1 MSLISSTML
10 SLDSVVSLNNVVPR
24 IWAEVEKVSVGLYAP
39 TYALTI
45 ASAPAD
51 VADRRSEA
59 FLIEA
64 PIPDGVPS
72 AEYEVALW
80 TATTDAMM
88 FALQLQMVLSSIG
101 LHVSVYNVPI
111 QATDTGI
118 SVLMPDKMPES
129 VLSVVIVD
137 PATSHLHPLSPACLS
152 LLDAFDY
159 DMVVH
164 PRLDEFS
171 SIGGALFSQSPD
183 DAGWANFPA
192 DEWHTEVAY
201 GPGFGNESFL
211 SEMVYDI
218 ASWISDCVADNME
231 T

>member
-24 IWAEVEKVSVGLYAP
+24 IWAEVEKASDGL
-39 TYALTI
+39 YALTI

-51 VADRRSEA
+51 VADRRFSEPC
-59 FLIEA
+59 LIEA
-64 PIPDGVPS
+64 PIPDGVLS
-72 AEYEVALW
+72 AEYEVSLW
-80 TATTDAMM
+80 VATTDAMM

-111 QATDTGI
+111 QATETGI

-137 PATSHLHPLSPACLS
+137 PATSHLHPSPACLS
-152 LLDAFDY
+152 LLGAFDY

-211 SEMVYDI
+211 SEMVYGI
-218 ASWISDCVADNME
+218 ASWVSDCVADNME

>member
-24 IWAEVEKVSVGLYAP
+24 IWAEVEKDSDGLGL
-39 TYALTI
+39 YALTI

-51 VADRRSEA
+51 VVDRRFSEPC
-59 FLIEA
+59 LIEA
-64 PIPDGVPS
+64 PIPEGVPS
-72 AEYEVALW
+72 AEYEVSLW
-80 TATTDAMM
+80 VATTDAMM

-101 LHVSVYNVPI
+101 LHVSVHSVPI

-152 LLDAFDY
+152 MLDAFDY

-164 PRLDEFS
+164 PRLAEFS

-183 DAGWANFPA
+183 DADWATFLPT
-192 DEWHTEVAY
+192 DEWHAEVAY

-211 SEMVYDI
+211 SGMVYGI
-218 ASWISDCVADNME
+218 ASWVSDCVADNME

>member
-24 IWAEVEKVSVGLYAP
+24 IWAEVEKVSYGL
-39 TYALTI
+39 YALTI

-51 VADRRSEA
+51 VADRRLSA
-59 FLIEA
+59 TCLIEA
-64 PIPDGVPS
+64 PIPEGVPS
-72 AEYEVALW
+72 AEYEVSLW
-80 TATTDAMM
+80 VATTDAMM

-101 LHVSVYNVPI
+101 LHVAVYNVPT

-129 VLSVVIVD
+129 VLSLVIVD
-137 PATSHLHPLSPACLS
+137 PAASHLHPLSSACLS
-152 LLDAFDY
+152 LLGAFDY

-192 DEWHTEVAY
+192 DERHTEVAY
-201 GPGFGNESFL
+201 GPGFDNESFL
-211 SEMVYDI
+211 SEMVYGI
-218 ASWISDCVADNME
+218 ASWVSDCVADNME

>member
-24 IWAEVEKVSVGLYAP
+24 IWAEVEKDSDGLGL
-39 TYALTI
+39 YALTI

-51 VADRRSEA
+51 VADRRFSEPC
-59 FLIEA
+59 LIEA
-64 PIPDGVPS
+64 PIPDGVLS

-80 TATTDAMM
+80 AATTDAMM

-137 PATSHLHPLSPACLS
+137 PATSHLHPLSPACRS
-152 LLDAFDY
+152 LLDAVDY

-183 DAGWANFPA
+183 DADWATFLPT
-192 DEWHTEVAY
+192 DE
-201 GPGFGNESFL
+201 
-211 SEMVYDI
+211 
-218 ASWISDCVADNME
+218 
-231 T
+231 

>member
-24 IWAEVEKVSVGLYAP
+24 IWAEVEKDSDGLGL
-39 TYALTI
+39 YALTI

-51 VADRRSEA
+51 VADRRFSEPC
-59 FLIEA
+59 LIEA

-137 PATSHLHPLSPACLS
+137 PAASHLHPLSSACLS
-152 LLDAFDY
+152 LLGAFDY

-164 PRLDEFS
+164 PRLAEFS

-201 GPGFGNESFL
+201 GPGFDNESFL
-211 SEMVYDI
+211 SEMVYGI
-218 ASWISDCVADNME
+218 ASWVSDCVADNME

>member
-24 IWAEVEKVSVGLYAP
+24 IWAEVEKDSDGLGL
-39 TYALTI
+39 YALTI

-51 VADRRSEA
+51 VADRRFSEPC
-59 FLIEA
+59 LIEA
-64 PIPDGVPS
+64 PIPDGVLS
-72 AEYEVALW
+72 AEYEVSLW
-80 TATTDAMM
+80 VATTDAMM

-101 LHVSVYNVPI
+101 LHVSVHNVPI

-152 LLDAFDY
+152 MLDAFDY

-164 PRLDEFS
+164 PRLAEFS

-183 DAGWANFPA
+183 DADWATFLPT
-192 DEWHTEVAY
+192 DEWHAEVAY

-211 SEMVYDI
+211 SEMVYGI
-218 ASWISDCVADNME
+218 ASWVSDCVADNME

>member
-24 IWAEVEKVSVGLYAP
+24 IWAEVEKAGDGL
-39 TYALTI
+39 YALTI

-51 VADRRSEA
+51 VADRRFSEA
-59 FLIEA
+59 CLIEA
-64 PIPDGVPS
+64 PIPEGVPS

-101 LHVSVYNVPI
+101 LHVAVYNVPI
-111 QATDTGI
+111 QATETGI

-137 PATSHLHPLSPACLS
+137 PAASHLHPLSSACLS
-152 LLDAFDY
+152 LLGAFDY

-164 PRLDEFS
+164 PRLAEFS

-201 GPGFGNESFL
+201 GPGFDNESFL
-211 SEMVYDI
+211 SEMVYGI

>member
-24 IWAEVEKVSVGLYAP
+24 IWAEVEKASDGL
-39 TYALTI
+39 YALTI

-51 VADRRSEA
+51 VADRRFSEPC
-59 FLIEA
+59 LIEA
-64 PIPDGVPS
+64 PIPDGVLS
-72 AEYEVALW
+72 AEYEVSLW
-80 TATTDAMM
+80 VATTDAMM

-111 QATDTGI
+111 QATETGI

-137 PATSHLHPLSPACLS
+137 PATSHLHPSPACLS
-152 LLDAFDY
+152 LLGAFDY

-183 DAGWANFPA
+183 DAGWANFPD

-211 SEMVYDI
+211 SEMVYGI
-218 ASWISDCVADNME
+218 ASWVSDCVADNME

>member
-24 IWAEVEKVSVGLYAP
+24 IWAEVEKDSDGLGL
-39 TYALTI
+39 YALTI

-51 VADRRSEA
+51 VVDRRFSEPC
-59 FLIEA
+59 LIEA

-101 LHVSVYNVPI
+101 LHVAVYNVPT

-137 PATSHLHPLSPACLS
+137 PATSHLHPSPACLS
-152 LLDAFDY
+152 LLGAFDY

-201 GPGFGNESFL
+201 GPGFDNESFL

-218 ASWISDCVADNME
+218 ASWVSDCVADNME

>member
-24 IWAEVEKVSVGLYAP
+24 IWAEVEKDSDGLGL
-39 TYALTI
+39 YALTI

-51 VADRRSEA
+51 VVDRRFSEPC
-59 FLIEA
+59 LIEA

-101 LHVSVYNVPI
+101 LHVAVYNVPT

-137 PATSHLHPLSPACLS
+137 PATSHLHPSPACLS
-152 LLDAFDY
+152 LLGAFDY

-192 DEWHTEVAY
+192 GEWHAEVAY
-201 GPGFGNESFL
+201 GPGFDNESFL

-218 ASWISDCVADNME
+218 ASWVSDCVADNME

>member
-24 IWAEVEKVSVGLYAP
+24 IWAEVEKDSDGLGL
-39 TYALTI
+39 YALTI

-51 VADRRSEA
+51 VVDRRFSEPC
-59 FLIEA
+59 LIEA

-101 LHVSVYNVPI
+101 LHVAVYNVPT

-137 PATSHLHPLSPACLS
+137 PATSHLHPSPACLS
-152 LLDAFDY
+152 LLGAFDY

-192 DEWHTEVAY
+192 GEWYVEAY
-201 GPGFGNESFL
+201 GPGFDNESFL
-211 SEMVYDI
+211 SEMVYGI
-218 ASWISDCVADNME
+218 ASWVSDCVADNME

>member
-24 IWAEVEKVSVGLYAP
+24 IWAEVEKVSVGL
-39 TYALTI
+39 YALTI

-80 TATTDAMM
+80 TATTNAMM

-101 LHVSVYNVPI
+101 LHVAVYNVPT

-137 PATSHLHPLSPACLS
+137 PATSHLHPSPACLS
-152 LLDAFDY
+152 LLGAFDY

-192 DEWHTEVAY
+192 GEWHTEVAY

-211 SEMVYDI
+211 SEMVYGI
-218 ASWISDCVADNME
+218 ASWVSDCVADNME

>member
-24 IWAEVEKVSVGLYAP
+24 IWAEVEKASDGL
-39 TYALTI
+39 YALTI

-51 VADRRSEA
+51 VADRRFSEPC
-59 FLIEA
+59 LIEA
-64 PIPDGVPS
+64 PIPDGVLS
-72 AEYEVALW
+72 AEYEVSLW
-80 TATTDAMM
+80 VATTDAMM

-111 QATDTGI
+111 QATETGI

-152 LLDAFDY
+152 LLGAVDD
-159 DMVVH
+159 DRGVH

-192 DEWHTEVAY
+192 HEWHTEVAY

-211 SEMVYDI
+211 SEMVYGI
-218 ASWISDCVADNME
+218 ASWVSDCVADNME

>member
-24 IWAEVEKVSVGLYAP
+24 IWAEVEKDSDGLGL
-39 TYALTI
+39 YALTI

-51 VADRRSEA
+51 VADRRFSEPC
-59 FLIEA
+59 LIEA
-64 PIPDGVPS
+64 PIPEGVPS

-80 TATTDAMM
+80 TATTNAMM

-101 LHVSVYNVPI
+101 LHVAVYNVPT

-137 PATSHLHPLSPACLS
+137 PATSHLHPSPACLS
-152 LLDAFDY
+152 LLGAFDY

-164 PRLDEFS
+164 PRLAEFS
-171 SIGGALFSQSPD
+171 DFGGALFSQSPD

-192 DEWHTEVAY
+192 GEWHTEVAY

-211 SEMVYDI
+211 SEMVYGI
-218 ASWISDCVADNME
+218 ASWVSDCVADNME

>member
-1 MSLISSTML
+1 ML

-24 IWAEVEKVSVGLYAP
+24 IWAEVEKASYGL
-39 TYALTI
+39 YALTI

-51 VADRRSEA
+51 VADRRFSEA

-64 PIPDGVPS
+64 PIPEGVPS
-72 AEYEVALW
+72 AEYEVSLW
-80 TATTDAMM
+80 VATTDAMM

-183 DAGWANFPA
+183 DADWATFLPT

-201 GPGFGNESFL
+201 GPGFDNESFL

-218 ASWISDCVADNME
+218 ASWVSDCVADNME

>member
-24 IWAEVEKVSVGLYAP
+24 IWAEVEKASDGL
-39 TYALTI
+39 YALTI

-51 VADRRSEA
+51 VADRRFSEA
-59 FLIEA
+59 CLIEA
-64 PIPDGVPS
+64 PIPEGVPS

-80 TATTDAMM
+80 TATTNAML

-101 LHVSVYNVPI
+101 LHVAVYNVPI
-111 QATDTGI
+111 QATETGI

-137 PATSHLHPLSPACLS
+137 PAASHLHPLSSACLS
-152 LLDAFDY
+152 LLGAFDY

-164 PRLDEFS
+164 PRLAEFADF
-171 SIGGALFSQSPD
+171 GGALFSQSPD
-183 DAGWANFPA
+183 DAGWANFPTSEDWA
-192 DEWHTEVAY
+192 GVAY
-201 GPGFGNESFL
+201 GPGFDNESFL

-218 ASWISDCVADNME
+218 ASWVSDCVADNME

>member
-1 MSLISSTML
+1 MSMISSTML
-10 SLDSVVSLNNVVPR
+10 SLDSVVSLNTVVPR
-24 IWAEVEKVSVGLYAP
+24 IWAEVEKASDGL
-39 TYALTI
+39 YALTI

-51 VADRRSEA
+51 VADRRFSEA
-59 FLIEA
+59 CLIEA
-64 PIPDGVPS
+64 PIPEGVPS

-80 TATTDAMM
+80 TATTNAML

-101 LHVSVYNVPI
+101 LHVAVYNVPI

-129 VLSVVIVD
+129 VLSLVIVD
-137 PATSHLHPLSPACLS
+137 PAASHLHPLSSACLS
-152 LLDAFDY
+152 LLGAFDY

-164 PRLDEFS
+164 PRLAEFS
-171 SIGGALFSQSPD
+171 DFGGALFSQSPD

-192 DEWHTEVAY
+192 GEWHTEVAY
-201 GPGFGNESFL
+201 GPGFDNESFL

-218 ASWISDCVADNME
+218 ASWVSDCVADNME

>member
-24 IWAEVEKVSVGLYAP
+24 IWAEVEKDSDGLGL
-39 TYALTI
+39 YALTI

-51 VADRRSEA
+51 VVDRRFSEPC
-59 FLIEA
+59 LIEA
-64 PIPDGVPS
+64 PIPEGVPS
-72 AEYEVALW
+72 AEYEVSLW
-80 TATTDAMM
+80 VATTDAMM

-111 QATDTGI
+111 QSTDTGI

-152 LLDAFDY
+152 MLDAFDY

-164 PRLDEFS
+164 PRLAEFS

-183 DAGWANFPA
+183 DADWATFLPT
-192 DEWHTEVAY
+192 DEWHTEAY

-211 SEMVYDI
+211 SEMVYGI
-218 ASWISDCVADNME
+218 ASWVSDCVADNME
-231 T
+231 I

>member
-24 IWAEVEKVSVGLYAP
+24 IWAEVEKDSDGLGL
-39 TYALTI
+39 YALTI

-51 VADRRSEA
+51 VVDRRFSEPC
-59 FLIEA
+59 LIEA

-101 LHVSVYNVPI
+101 LHVAVYNVPI
-111 QATDTGI
+111 QATETGI

-137 PATSHLHPLSPACLS
+137 PATSHLHPSPACLS
-152 LLDAFDY
+152 LLGAFDY

-183 DAGWANFPA
+183 DAGWANPA
-192 DEWHTEVAY
+192 GEWHTEVAY
-201 GPGFGNESFL
+201 GPGFDNESFL

-218 ASWISDCVADNME
+218 ASWVSDCVADNME

>member
-24 IWAEVEKVSVGLYAP
+24 IWAEVEKASDGL
-39 TYALTI
+39 YALTI

-51 VADRRSEA
+51 VADRRFSEA
-59 FLIEA
+59 CLIEA
-64 PIPDGVPS
+64 PIPEGVPS

-80 TATTDAMM
+80 TATTNAMM

-101 LHVSVYNVPI
+101 LHVAVYNVPT

-137 PATSHLHPLSPACLS
+137 PATSHLHPSPACLA
-152 LLDAFDY
+152 LLGAFDY

-183 DAGWANFPA
+183 DAGWANFLPA
-192 DEWHTEVAY
+192 GEWHTEVVY

-218 ASWISDCVADNME
+218 ASWVSDCVADNME

>member
-1 MSLISSTML
+1 MSMISSTML

-24 IWAEVEKVSVGLYAP
+24 IWAEVEKASDGL
-39 TYALTI
+39 YALTI

-51 VADRRSEA
+51 VADRRFSEA
-59 FLIEA
+59 CLIEA
-64 PIPDGVPS
+64 PIPEGVPS
-72 AEYEVALW
+72 AEYEVSLW
-80 TATTDAMM
+80 VATTDAMM

-101 LHVSVYNVPI
+101 LHVAVYNVPI
-111 QATDTGI
+111 QATETGI

-152 LLDAFDY
+152 LLGAFDY

-171 SIGGALFSQSPD
+171 SIGGALFSQSPA
-183 DAGWANFPA
+183 DADWANFL
-192 DEWHTEVAY
+192 DGECHTEVAY
-201 GPGFGNESFL
+201 GPGFDNESFL

-218 ASWISDCVADNME
+218 ASWVSDCVADNME

>member
-1 MSLISSTML
+1 ML

-24 IWAEVEKVSVGLYAP
+24 IWAEVEKDSDGL
-39 TYALTI
+39 YALTI

-51 VADRRSEA
+51 VADRRFSEPC
-59 FLIEA
+59 LIEA
-64 PIPDGVPS
+64 PIPEGVPS

-80 TATTDAMM
+80 TATTNAMM

-101 LHVSVYNVPI
+101 LHVAVYNVPT

-137 PATSHLHPLSPACLS
+137 PATSHLHPLSSACLS
-152 LLDAFDY
+152 LLGAFDY

-164 PRLDEFS
+164 PRLAEFS
-171 SIGGALFSQSPD
+171 DFGGALFSQSPD

-192 DEWHTEVAY
+192 GEWHTEVAY

-218 ASWISDCVADNME
+218 AS
-231 T
+231 

>member
-24 IWAEVEKVSVGLYAP
+24 IWAEVEKDSDGLGL
-39 TYALTI
+39 YALTI

-72 AEYEVALW
+72 AEYEVSLW
-80 TATTDAMM
+80 VATTDAMM

-101 LHVSVYNVPI
+101 LHVAVYNVPI
-111 QATDTGI
+111 QATETGI

-152 LLDAFDY
+152 LLGAFDY

-183 DAGWANFPA
+183 DADWANFQA
-192 DEWHTEVAY
+192 GEWHTEVAY
-201 GPGFGNESFL
+201 GPGFDNESFL

-218 ASWISDCVADNME
+218 ASWVSDCVADNME